1 MAFLKTLSGHSGCI
15 VALYDD
21 GEKLFVKKRSGNIDY
36 NRRLRKQMIKQRLFN
51 AENIFAPVIYEK
63 GYDVDDGTFYFSMQ
77 YLNCQSLAS
86 YMNCIRIKEI
96 AQFIDDLFEALCVE
110 EAKINLEADEIFK
123 AKIGSLEKALKNRT
137 EIEKYALSVLKNY
150 DFSNIPCSP
159 CHGDLTTENILI
171 TNDKKIYLIDF
182 LDSFYNSWMID
193 IAKLLQ
199 DLELGWSY
207 RHEQISENLKIR
219 LLIGKEALLEN
230 ISLLEDGDEK
240 IKQIYHILL
249 LNVLRIVPYTK
260 DKETEIFLQNSI
272 QKILKIIA
280 Q

>member
-1 MAFLKTLSGHSGCI
+1 
-15 VALYDD
+15 
-21 GEKLFVKKRSGNIDY
+21 
-36 NRRLRKQMIKQRLFN
+36 
-51 AENIFAPVIYEK
+51 
-63 GYDVDDGTFYFSMQ
+63 
-77 YLNCQSLAS
+77 
-86 YMNCIRIKEI
+86 
-96 AQFIDDLFEALCVE
+96 
-110 EAKINLEADEIFK
+110 
-123 AKIGSLEKALKNRT
+123 
-137 EIEKYALSVLKNY
+137 
-150 DFSNIPCSP
+150 
-159 CHGDLTTENILI
+159 
-171 TNDKKIYLIDF
+171 
-182 LDSFYNSWMID
+182 MID